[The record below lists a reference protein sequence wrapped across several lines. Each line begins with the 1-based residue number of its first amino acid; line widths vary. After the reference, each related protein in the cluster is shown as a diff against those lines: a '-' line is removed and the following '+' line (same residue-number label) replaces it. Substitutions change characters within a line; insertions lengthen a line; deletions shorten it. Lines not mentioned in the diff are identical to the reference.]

1 MSNQENDSAAHA
13 RLGWGSFA
21 LAGACLA
28 ALLWLFFGA
37 RAPVQPDT
45 GGALPVA
52 ASVDGDPP
60 SPQVQTGPR
69 AAEAPEAA
77 ELPTDPSAGPRNARE
92 FLADYPGGEAIMA
105 ALVAKG
111 HDLDIAPPLEP
122 LDKVWNSILDQFVLS
137 PEDIE
142 KRSVVSLGWDPTW
155 SNERIAQE
163 FSLSLGTQKLEPG
176 ELQALC
182 AQHNERI
189 LQQARETHE
198 AYSAALQAAL
208 NQGDFLAAP
217 YMSQGEEL
225 WKQKFERDAGDPV
238 IASIGLVHKGWSVT
252 FGLRTSTYPP
262 YTAARNRLTQL
273 KHDRLFALQGLFQP
287 R

>member
-1 MSNQENDSAAHA
+1 MSNQERDSAAHA
-13 RLGWGSFA
+13 GLGWASIA
-21 LAGACLA
+21 LAGACVA

-37 RAPVQPDT
+37 RVPVRPDT
-45 GGALPVA
+45 GGALPAA
-52 ASVDGDPP
+52 ASVEGDPP
-60 SPQVQTGPR
+60 SPQVQDAPP

-77 ELPTDPSAGPRNARE
+77 DLPTDPPAGPRNARE
-92 FLADYPGGEAIMA
+92 FLADYPGGEAILA

-111 HDLDIAPPLEP
+111 HDVDLAPPLEP

-137 PEDIE
+137 PADIE
-142 KRSVVSLGWDPTW
+142 KRSAMSLRWDATW
-155 SNERIAQE
+155 SNEQIAQE
-163 FSLSLGTQKLEPG
+163 FSLPLGTRQLEPG

-182 AQHNERI
+182 APLNERI

-198 AYSAALQAAL
+198 AYSAALQTAL

-217 YMSQGEEL
+217 YMSQGAEL
-225 WKQKFERDAGDPV
+225 WKQKFERGPEDPV
-238 IASIGLVHKGWSVT
+238 IASIGLVHRGWSVT
-252 FGLRTSTYPP
+252 LGLCSSTYPP

-273 KHDRLFALQGLFQP
+273 ELDRLLALQAFFQP